1 MSLWCIVHMHWLSK
15 TYICINLYVLEIIFF
30 IMIPKK
36 YWLTIVMA
44 CAPSREPELRIDEC
58 QLDVKIGRK
67 PAPEVEAVS
76 TRSQSHNLT
85 VVCPDVPCA
94 LCSGTVV
101 CPPRPR
107 RRHCGSGA
115 RWSLTAVVPVP
126 DGGDRSAVNMESCP
140 RAEKLGCRWLCWFSP
155 SSSLHRGRKVKQM

>member
-1 MSLWCIVHMHWLSK
+1 MHCAYALIVKNIYLHKPICARNYILHHDTQKILTYYCNGLRALSRTRTEDWWMPAWRQNRSK
-15 TYICINLYVLEIIFF
+15 ASPRSGSCLHQV
-30 IMIPKK
+30 
-36 YWLTIVMA
+36 TI
-44 CAPSREPELRIDEC
+44 
-58 QLDVKIGRK
+58 
-67 PAPEVEAVS
+67 
-76 TRSQSHNLT
+76 SQSHRY
-85 VVCPDVPCA
+85 VPWCA
-94 LCSGTVV
+94 VCSGTVV

>member
-1 MSLWCIVHMHWLSK
+1 MANNVWIDDK
-15 TYICINLYVLEIIFF
+15 TYRAETCNSYWSIVIASQRKHWSVVDCEVWCCNLLLYLPLPLENQNWGL
-30 IMIPKK
+30 MNAS
-36 YWLTIVMA
+36 LT
-44 CAPSREPELRIDEC
+44 S
-58 QLDVKIGRK
+58 KS
-67 PAPEVEAVS
+67 VE
-76 TRSQSHNLT
+76 SQPQKWKLSPPGHNPTISPL
-85 VVCPDVPCA
+85 CA